1 MMGDMMDNLRKN
13 QEMVEARLKEIR
25 VNGEAGDGAIKVEA
39 DGKGEILNISINPD
53 KIDMQDTDNLEDL
66 LLVAVNRA
74 IALAQKSQET
84 EAQKSLNSLIPG
96 GLGGLFG

>member
-1 MMGDMMDNLRKN
+1 MDNLRKN

>member
-1 MMGDMMDNLRKN
+1 MGDMMDNLRKN

>member
-1 MMGDMMDNLRKN
+1 MDNLRKN

-25 VNGEAGDGAIKVEA
+25 VNGEAGDRAIKVEA